1 MTGRSRPGRG
11 SRVPGGVAPAVAAAI
26 LAAIAGAARAGS
38 SAGPASTP
46 GPHAWMREGYIA
58 RFTGKPAPD
67 FALRDLKGSVHRLS
81 ALRGKVVLLNFWYS
95 LCVPCRRETPD
106 LVALHARLGD
116 KGLAILG
123 INMDDVMIPQAS
135 GRERDRFL
143 ATYAIPYP
151 VLIADQKVIADY
163 GEIPV
168 QPISFLVDP
177 AGRVARVFWG
187 AFPGEA
193 YERAVR
199 PLLGATLSAPSAPRT
214 GR

>member
-1 MTGRSRPGRG
+1 VRTGAVVAVLLSLGPA
-11 SRVPGGVAPAVAAAI
+11 GVSPVAAAF
-26 LAAIAGAARAGS
+26 AAPPAVRPAA
-38 SAGPASTP
+38 TP

-67 FALRDLKGSVHRLS
+67 FALRDLHGALHRLS

-95 LCVPCRRETPD
+95 SCVPCRRETPD
-106 LVALHARLGD
+106 LIALHGRLGD
-116 KGLAILG
+116 RGLAILG
-123 INMDDVMIPQAS
+123 INMDDVMMPQAA

-143 ATYAIPYP
+143 AAFSIPYP
-151 VLIADQKVIADY
+151 VLVADQKVMGDY

-187 AFPGEA
+187 AFPGEV
-193 YERAVR
+193 YERAIR
-199 PLLGATLSAPSAPRT
+199 PLLGQPAAAAPRP